1 MDRMALK
8 IKNRR
13 VIRRKMIKK
22 TAKARFGE
30 NSNNLIEISR
40 GIFMN
45 SRFSGT
51 NTDVYRE
58 LGFAFD
64 RKWREIKPCI

>member
-1 MDRMALK
+1 
-8 IKNRR
+8 
-13 VIRRKMIKK
+13 MIKK